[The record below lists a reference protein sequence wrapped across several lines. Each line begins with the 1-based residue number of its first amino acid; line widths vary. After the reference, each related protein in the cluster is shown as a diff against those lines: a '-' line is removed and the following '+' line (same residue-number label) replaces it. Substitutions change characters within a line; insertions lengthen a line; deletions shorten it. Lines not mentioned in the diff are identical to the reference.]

1 LTPAAQEQC
10 AEIDDLAFS
19 DCCVASG
26 ADRAPR
32 SEGRW
37 VFRKSVT
44 GDFGI
49 VTGGFGNVTGHFGD
63 VTAGPSWVT

>member
-1 LTPAAQEQC
+1 MLQGGASLP
-10 AEIDDLAFS
+10 EI
-19 DCCVASG
+19 G
-26 ADRAPR
+26 
-32 SEGRW
+32 EW

>member
-1 LTPAAQEQC
+1 M
-10 AEIDDLAFS
+10 
-19 DCCVASG
+19 
-26 ADRAPR
+26 
-32 SEGRW
+32 W